1 MTLILRPDLR
11 CPHRCHAAIVELRNK
26 NGSFEYQCKAH
37 GPLQPPLRPLP
48 RIHQQKDK
56 P

>member
-11 CPHRCHAAIVELRNK
+11 CPHSCNAAVVEFRNP
-26 NGSFEYQCKAH
+26 NGSSEFRCKAH
-37 GPLQPPLRPLP
+37 GVINPLIRPLP
-48 RIHQQKDK
+48 RINQQKDK